1 MSLPMK
7 IMLSA
12 GLLAVLLLPLVAT
25 AQRPPDSQP
34 SRRES
39 FSERYGV
46 ISERNIFLRDRS
58 RRSFGRGDPSS
69 RPPSPP
75 PRQAEQMYVL
85 TGVVLEEGEFRA
97 YFENVEN
104 NSVLKL
110 RVGDSIARGVVSQI
124 EIDAIEY
131 EQAGQLT
138 WIDVGR
144 NLVGAQV
151 SPTSISGSSSGEPS
165 SGSTTQPSS
174 PLPNPNDPNL
184 SIEEKMKLRR
194 MQELNKK

>member
-1 MSLPMK
+1 MTAPWRV
-7 IMLSA
+7 A
-12 GLLAVLLLPLVAT
+12 LLAALVLPTVGS

-58 RRSFGRGDPSS
+58 RRSFGRGEPSS
-69 RPPSPP
+69 RPASFSA

-97 YFENVEN
+97 YFENIDN
-104 NSVLKL
+104 GSVLRV

-124 EIDAIEY
+124 GIDAVEY
-131 EQAGQLT
+131 EHGGQFI
-138 WIDVGR
+138 WVDVGH
-144 NLVGAQV
+144 NLIGAQAFPV
-151 SPTSISGSSSGEPS
+151 SSGSSFADA
-165 SGSTTQPSS
+165 GSTTQPSS
-174 PLPNPNDPNL
+174 PMPNPNDPNL

>member
-1 MSLPMK
+1 MTLPLK
-7 IMLSA
+7 TV
-12 GLLAVLLLPLVAT
+12 LLAALLLPVVAA

-34 SRRES
+34 ARRES

-58 RRSFGRGDPSS
+58 RRAFGRGEPNS
-69 RPPSPP
+69 RPPSFPP
-75 PRQAEQMYVL
+75 PRQAEQMFVL
-85 TGVVLEEGEFRA
+85 TGVVLEEEEFRA
-97 YFENVEN
+97 YFENTD
-104 NSVLKL
+104 SGSILKL
-110 RVGDSIARGVVSQI
+110 RVGDPIARGMISQI

-131 EQAGQLT
+131 EHAGQLT

-144 NLVGAQV
+144 NLIGVQV
-151 SPTSISGSSSGEPS
+151 SPTTVGGSLTESSSAS
-165 SGSTTQPSS
+165 QPSA